1 MVITKMPV
9 ERRLP
14 LPAPARFPNQENIFC
29 KSGIESSDGI
39 VHIYAR
45 TDEDGHVDDLDAME

>member
-1 MVITKMPV
+1 MPV